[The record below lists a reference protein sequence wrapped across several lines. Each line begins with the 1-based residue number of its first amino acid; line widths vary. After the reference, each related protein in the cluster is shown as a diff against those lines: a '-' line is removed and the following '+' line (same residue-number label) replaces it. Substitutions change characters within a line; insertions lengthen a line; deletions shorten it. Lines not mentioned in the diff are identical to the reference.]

1 MADTLESIELEIKHS
16 ATGAAREIGAVAEAI
31 SNLKSA
37 LNQSLINKL
46 KDLAEAL
53 KSFND
58 VKNPINVNNVTGNT
72 FNKTV
77 QTVKKASESAAKAS
91 EPLSEELQTSIKN
104 ADKLAISMHKVK
116 ESTADMTG
124 AFADGDEN
132 AAWRARERQLNAQTQ
147 VEKNTPPVAL
157 SASTQ
162 EAIKAAK
169 EVDLLQAKLRGLKEA
184 LEEAFSKGDASKAYS
199 IRGQIIQT
207 EKALDSANKAAIRAK
222 YGVAE
227 AAKEVEKAQSPLQ
240 TLMKSIG
247 RIAFYRAIRSAI
259 KAVTQAFSEGLQAAY
274 AFSSGIEGEG
284 NRFAAAMDSMKIAGS
299 QMKGQLGSAFIGL
312 LAAIEPIVVRILN
325 LITALADAISQIFAS
340 FTGTTYLKSIQTP
353 QKWAKAAGGAA
364 KAAKEW
370 KNQLLGFDEINRLN
384 EPSDGGGGGGGTN
397 PLEGFNFEDTPLD
410 DWAKKIHDNLAL
422 IELAASGFALAL
434 GLILLFSG
442 ANIPLGL
449 GLIALGVAGM
459 AHALKED
466 WSSVDPK
473 IAKAVADVA
482 AVVGGALLAV
492 GALLTF
498 TGANIPLGLGLM
510 LAGAASI
517 ATAVAINWKAIP
529 TTVGS
534 VVSEILMILGG
545 ALLALGVVIMFAT
558 PTFSPLG
565 LGLIVAGAA
574 ALAGGVAIN
583 WNNMPQSI
591 GDVVSRILIIL
602 GGALIVLG
610 IILCLTGAGIPLGI
624 GLIMAGAASLAGAYA
639 INSGAIIQAVQDA
652 CNHIWGIVNGLFQG
666 IHDWI
671 QNVLDGISQF
681 LSLSAIADRADK
693 MAADGSIYLQ
703 GFASGGFPSDGQLF
717 VANEAGAEMVGS
729 IGGRTA
735 VANNDQIVEGIRQG
749 VFEAVMAANNNGN
762 NNVDVRVYL
771 DSREIKAGQNRL
783 NRAMGVS

>member
-1 MADTLESIELEIKHS
+1 MTVENLEIKVK
-16 ATGAAREIGAVAEAI
+16 ATGAKTAAN
-31 SNLKSA
+31 NLFA
-37 LNQSLINKL
+37 
-46 KDLAEAL
+46 LAEAL
-53 KSFND
+53 DRVQSSAQD
-58 VKNPINVNNVTGNT
+58 
-72 FNKTV
+72 V
-77 QTVKKASESAAKAS
+77 QTG
-91 EPLSEELQTSIKN
+91 
-104 ADKLAISMHKVK
+104 
-116 ESTADMTG
+116 STATAKSVQRVG
-124 AFADGDEN
+124 T
-132 AAWRARERQLNAQTQ
+132 AARQATKHTNVFMSSLMR
-147 VEKNTPPVAL
+147 
-157 SASTQ
+157 
-162 EAIKAAK
+162 I
-169 EVDLLQAKLRGLKEA
+169 
-184 LEEAFSKGDASKAYS
+184 
-199 IRGQIIQT
+199 
-207 EKALDSANKAAIRAK
+207 AK
-222 YGVAE
+222 YR
-227 AAKEVEKAQSPLQ
+227 
-240 TLMKSIG
+240 LMRTIIKSIT
-247 RIAFYRAIRSAI
+247 S
-259 KAVTQAFSEGLQAAY
+259 AFSEGLKNAY
-274 AFSSGIEGEG
+274 AFSDGIVSEGH
-284 NRFAAAMDSMKIAGS
+284 RFAAALDGMSSAGYTMKN
-299 QMKGQLGSAFIGL
+299 QLGSAFISL
-312 LAAIEPIVVRILN
+312 LSAIAPIINSIISLV
-325 LITALADAISQIFAS
+325 AKLADALSQIFAA
-340 FTGTTYLKSIQTP
+340 FTGTTYLKAIDYNK
-353 QKWAKAAGGAA
+353 KWADSAGGAG

-370 KNQLLGFDEINRLN
+370 RNQLLGFDEINRLDDPN
-384 EPSDGGGGGGGTN
+384 NGGGGGGGGSALD
-397 PLEGFNFEDTPLD
+397 PSKMFVDTALS

-422 IELAASGFALAL
+422 IELAASGFVLAL

-482 AVVGGALLAV
+482 AIVGGALLAV

-498 TGANIPLGLGLM
+498 TGANIPLGVGLM

-591 GDVVSRILIIL
+591 GDVVSRILVIL

-639 INSGAIIQAVQDA
+639 INSGAIISAVQDA
-652 CNHIWGIVNGLFQG
+652 CNHIWSIVNGLFEG
-666 IHDWI
+666 IRGWI
-671 QNVLDGISQF
+671 QNIIDGISQF
-681 LSLSAIADRADK
+681 LSLSAVANRADR

-717 VANEAGAEMVGS
+717 VANERGAEMIGAM
-729 IGGRTA
+729 GGRTA

-783 NRAMGVS
+783 NRAMGVG

>member
-1 MADTLESIELEIKHS
+1 MADTLESLEIEVKHNASGAGKEIAKITAAIDSMSKALS
-16 ATGAAREIGAVAEAI
+16 AALPQLKEYASVLSSVGGSIKKSIGGGNGKSGNPISEGLKENIKEAGRYEIAVHKVADAQVRMAEA
-31 SNLKSA
+31 
-37 LNQSLINKL
+37 
-46 KDLAEAL
+46 
-53 KSFND
+53 
-58 VKNPINVNNVTGNT
+58 
-72 FNKTV
+72 FNK
-77 QTVKKASESAAKAS
+77 
-91 EPLSEELQTSIKN
+91 
-104 ADKLAISMHKVK
+104 
-116 ESTADMTG
+116 
-124 AFADGDEN
+124 GDEN
-132 AAWRARERQLNAQTQ
+132 AAWRAREQELNATAQADKYDPNKALPAASQEFIRTASA
-147 VEKNTPPVAL
+147 VDVL
-157 SASTQ
+157 SAKISRLKAEMQ
-162 EAIKAAK
+162 EAF
-169 EVDLLQAKLRGLKEA
+169 E
-184 LEEAFSKGDASKAYS
+184 KGDSSKAFA

-222 YGVAE
+222 YGIAE
-227 AAKEVEKAQSPLQ
+227 ASKEAEKAKSPFQ
-240 TLMKSIG
+240 TLAKSIG

-312 LAAIEPIVVRILN
+312 LAAIEPIVVKILN
-325 LITALADAISQIFAS
+325 LITALADAISQIFAA

-591 GDVVSRILIIL
+591 GDVVSRILVIL

-624 GLIMAGAASLAGAYA
+624 GLIMAGAASFVGAYA
-639 INSGAIIQAVQDA
+639 INAGAIVGAVKDA
-652 CNHIWGIVNGLFQG
+652 CDHIWSIVNGLFNG

-671 QNVLDGISQF
+671 QNILDGISQF
-681 LSLSAIADRADK
+681 LSLSAIGARADQ

-783 NRAMGVS
+783 NRAMGVG

>member
-1 MADTLESIELEIKHS
+1 MDTLESLVIEIKYKAS
-16 ATGAAREIGAVAEAI
+16 NAASEIKKVSSSIKAMSDEA
-31 SNLKSA
+31 
-37 LNQSLINKL
+37 
-46 KDLAEAL
+46 
-53 KSFND
+53 
-58 VKNPINVNNVTGNT
+58 
-72 FNKTV
+72 
-77 QTVKKASESAAKAS
+77 KKAKS
-91 EPLSEELQTSIKN
+91 P
-104 ADKLAISMHKVK
+104 M
-116 ESTADMTG
+116 
-124 AFADGDEN
+124 
-132 AAWRARERQLNAQTQ
+132 
-147 VEKNTPPVAL
+147 EK
-157 SASTQ
+157 
-162 EAIKAAK
+162 
-169 EVDLLQAKLRGLKEA
+169 
-184 LEEAFSKGDASKAYS
+184 F
-199 IRGQIIQT
+199 
-207 EKALDSANKAAIRAK
+207 
-222 YGVAE
+222 
-227 AAKEVEKAQSPLQ
+227 
-240 TLMKSIG
+240 MKSIG
-247 RIAFYRAIRSAI
+247 RVAFYRAIRSGI

-274 AFSSGIEGEG
+274 TFSSGIEGEG
-284 NRFAAAMDSMKIAGS
+284 NRFAAAMDSMKMAGS

-312 LAAIEPIVVRILN
+312 LAAIEPIVVKIVN

-410 DWAKKIHDNLAL
+410 DWVQKIHDNLAL

-459 AHALKED
+459 VHALKED
-466 WSSVDPK
+466 WGSVDPK

-498 TGANIPLGLGLM
+498 TGANIPLGIGLM

-517 ATAVAINWKAIP
+517 ATAIAINWKAIP

-574 ALAGGVAIN
+574 SLAAGVAIN

-591 GDVVSRILIIL
+591 GDVVSRILVIL
-602 GGALIVLG
+602 GGALVVLG
-610 IILCLTGAGIPLGI
+610 IILCLTGAGIPFGI
-624 GLIMAGAASLAGAYA
+624 GLILAGAASLAGAYA
-639 INSGAIIQAVQDA
+639 INSGAIIGAVQDA

-666 IHDWI
+666 IHGWI
-671 QNVLDGISQF
+671 QNLLDGISQF
-681 LSLSAIADRADK
+681 LSLSAIGARADK

-783 NRAMGVS
+783 NRAMGVG

>member
-1 MADTLESIELEIKHS
+1 MADTLESLEIEVKHNAS
-16 ATGAAREIGAVAEAI
+16 GAGKEIDKITAAIDSMSKALSNALPQLKEYASVLSSVGGSIKKSIGGGSGKSSNPISDSLKENIKEAGRYEIAVHKVADAQVRMAEA
-31 SNLKSA
+31 
-37 LNQSLINKL
+37 
-46 KDLAEAL
+46 
-53 KSFND
+53 
-58 VKNPINVNNVTGNT
+58 
-72 FNKTV
+72 FNK
-77 QTVKKASESAAKAS
+77 
-91 EPLSEELQTSIKN
+91 
-104 ADKLAISMHKVK
+104 
-116 ESTADMTG
+116 
-124 AFADGDEN
+124 GDEN
-132 AAWRARERQLNAQTQ
+132 GAWRAREQELNATAQADKYDPNKALPAASQEFIKTASA
-147 VEKNTPPVAL
+147 VDVL
-157 SASTQ
+157 SAKISRLKSEMQ
-162 EAIKAAK
+162 EAF
-169 EVDLLQAKLRGLKEA
+169 E
-184 LEEAFSKGDASKAYS
+184 KGDTSKAFA

-207 EKALDSANKAAIRAK
+207 EKALGSANKAAIRAK

-227 AAKEVEKAQSPLQ
+227 AAKEVEKAHSPLQ
-240 TLMKSIG
+240 SLMRSIG

-259 KAVTQAFSEGLQAAY
+259 KAVTQSFSEGLQAAY

-591 GDVVSRILIIL
+591 GDVVSRILVIL

-671 QNVLDGISQF
+671 QNVLYGISQF

-749 VFEAVMAANNNGN
+749 VFEAVMAANGNGN

-783 NRAMGVS
+783 NRAMGVG

>member
-1 MADTLESIELEIKHS
+1 MADTLESLEIEVKHNAS
-16 ATGAAREIGAVAEAI
+16 GAGKEIDKITAAIDSMSKALSNALPQLKEYASVLSSVGGSIKKSIGGGSGKSSNPISDSLKENIKEAGRYEIAVHKVADAQVRMAEA
-31 SNLKSA
+31 
-37 LNQSLINKL
+37 
-46 KDLAEAL
+46 
-53 KSFND
+53 
-58 VKNPINVNNVTGNT
+58 
-72 FNKTV
+72 FNK
-77 QTVKKASESAAKAS
+77 
-91 EPLSEELQTSIKN
+91 
-104 ADKLAISMHKVK
+104 
-116 ESTADMTG
+116 
-124 AFADGDEN
+124 GDEN
-132 AAWRARERQLNAQTQ
+132 GAWRAREQELNATAQADKYDPNKALPASSQEFIKTASA
-147 VEKNTPPVAL
+147 VDVL
-157 SASTQ
+157 SAKISRLKSEMQ
-162 EAIKAAK
+162 EAF
-169 EVDLLQAKLRGLKEA
+169 E
-184 LEEAFSKGDASKAYS
+184 KGDTSKAFA

-222 YGVAE
+222 YGIAE
-227 AAKEVEKAQSPLQ
+227 AAKEAEKAKSPFQ
-240 TLMKSIG
+240 TLAKSIG

-312 LAAIEPIVVRILN
+312 LAAIEPIVVKILN
-325 LITALADAISQIFAS
+325 LITALADAISQIFAA

-422 IELAASGFALAL
+422 IELAASGFVLAL

-498 TGANIPLGLGLM
+498 TGANIPLGIGLM

-591 GDVVSRILIIL
+591 GDVVSRILVIL

-666 IHDWI
+666 IHGWI

-783 NRAMGVS
+783 NRAMGVG